1 MAKKKRMSAKERK
14 QQQIN
19 LRIKKATEDSTKKV
33 NTTVAVNNK
42 PISKEIK
49 KSKAKLAGV
58 KWIIKANDDVA
69 YISSF
74 GKGNNSVLEKRII
87 GDVSGDVNKDSHMY
101 VNPKYTKKNYEIKNG
116 FSSGSSLTTHPNK
129 PDKNSGMDAL
139 CLKTYFEKE
148 IFKDKFND
156 NMHIQAIYNIFDIE
170 KTLAKHITN
179 IIYAVNSLDR
189 SYIQSGND
197 TIGFGL
203 NYRIPYAEYG
213 GGKDS
218 NGKPENKSAWEKRE
232 SFIKFYNNA
241 KDRFGYFESVFYQN
255 GKPISREKLY
265 IYLNILNFVRNS
277 TFHYNNTS
285 TYLYR
290 KEYKY
295 TDNDNGSVKEFEFVS
310 YLNEFVKNKFKN
322 INKNFISNEKNNLY
336 IILNAYGEDIEDVEV
351 VKKYSRELYKLS
363 VLKTNKNLGVN
374 VKKLRESA
382 IEYGYCPLPYDK
394 EKEVAKLSSIKHK
407 LYKTYDFVITHYLNS
422 NDKLLLEIVEALR
435 LSKNDDEKENV
446 YRIYAEKI
454 FKAEYVINP
463 IKTISNL
470 FAEKGNKLFNEKV
483 SISEEYVE
491 DIRID
496 KNIHNF
502 TKVIFFLTCFLDG
515 KEINDLLTN
524 IISKLQVIEDHNNVI
539 KFIAENDDAVYKD
552 YSDKYAVF
560 KNSGKIA
567 TELEAIKSIA
577 RMENKIDKAF
587 KEPLLKDAMLALG
600 VSPNVLDEKYEKYF
614 KTDVDA
620 DKDHQKVSTFLMNNV
635 INNSR
640 FKYVVKYINP
650 ADINRLAKN
659 KHLVKFVL
667 DQIPHK
673 QIDSYYNS
681 VCNEEEPSYKGKI
694 QLLTKKITGLNFYSL
709 FENCK
714 IPNVEKEK
722 KKAVITLYFTII
734 YILVKNLV
742 NINGLYTLALY
753 FVERDGFFYK
763 KICEKKLIET
773 LKKKDKKQLYKD
785 DDYLLL
791 PEIFSGSKYR
801 EETKNLKL
809 PKEKDREIMKK
820 YLPNDEDRKE
830 YNKFFK
836 QYRNN
841 IVHLKIIAKLSELTK
856 NIDKDINSYFD
867 IYHYCTQ
874 RVMFDYCQK
883 NNNVVLAKMK
893 DLAHIKSDCDEFS
906 SKNTYPYSS
915 AVLRFM
921 NLPFAYNVPR
931 FKNLS
936 YQKFF
941 DKQRLE
947 ALEKNLNI

>member
-1 MAKKKRMSAKERK
+1 MAKKKRITAKERK
-14 QQQIN
+14 QN
-19 LRIKKATEDSTKKV
+19 HRESLMKKADSNAEKEKAKKPV
-33 NTTVAVNNK
+33 VENK
-42 PISKEIK
+42 PDTAISKDNKPKPNKEIK

-87 GDVSGDVNKDSHMY
+87 GDVSCNVNKDSHMY

-116 FSSGSSLTTHPNK
+116 FSSGSSLVTYPNK

-139 CLKTYFEKE
+139 CLKPYFE
-148 IFKDKFND
+148 IDFFGRTFTD

-170 KTLAKHITN
+170 KILAKHITN
-179 IIYAVNSLDR
+179 IIYTVNSLDR
-189 SYIQSGND
+189 SYNQSGND
-197 TIGFGL
+197 TIGFDL
-203 NYRIPYAEYG
+203 NYCIPYSEYG

-218 NGKPENKSAWEKRE
+218 NGEPKNRFKWEKRDNF
-232 SFIKFYNNA
+232 SKFYNEA
-241 KDRFGYFESVFYQN
+241 KPHLGYYENIFYDH
-255 GKPISREKLY
+255 GEPISEEKFY
-265 IYLNILNFVRNS
+265 NYLNILNFIRNN
-277 TFHYNNTS
+277 TFHY
-285 TYLYR
+285 
-290 KEYKY
+290 K
-295 TDNDNGSVKEFEFVS
+295 DNDIELYSENYSEEYVFINC
-310 YLNEFVKNKFKN
+310 LNEFVKNKFKN
-322 INKNFISNEKNNLY
+322 VNKNFISNEKNNLY
-336 IILNAYGEDIEDVEV
+336 IILNAYGEDTENVEV
-351 VKKYSRELYKLS
+351 VKKYSKELYKLS

-382 IEYGYCPLPYDK
+382 VENGYCPLPYDK
-394 EKEVAKLSSIKHK
+394 ENDVAKLSSVKHK

-422 NDKLLLEIVEALR
+422 NDKPLLEIVEALR
-435 LSKNDDEKENV
+435 LSKNDDEKEIV
-446 YRIYAEKI
+446 YKKYAEKL
-454 FKAEYVINP
+454 FKADDVINP
-463 IKTISNL
+463 IKAISKL
-470 FAEKGNKLFNEKV
+470 FVEKGNKLFKEKV
-483 SISEEYVE
+483 RINKEYIE
-491 DIRID
+491 DVSID
-496 KNIHNF
+496 KNIYDF
-502 TKVIFFLTCFLDG
+502 TKVIFFMTCFLDG

-552 YSDKYAVF
+552 YSDKYAIF
-560 KNSGKIA
+560 RNAGKIA

-577 RMENKIDKAF
+577 RMENKIENAP
-587 KEPLLKDAMLALG
+587 KEPLLKDALLALG
-600 VSPNVLDEKYEKYF
+600 VSDDTKVLENTYKKYF
-614 KTDVDA
+614 DSKEKA
-620 DKDHQKVSTFLMNNV
+620 DKQSQKVSTFLMNNV
-635 INNSR
+635 INNNR
-640 FKYVVKYINP
+640 FKYVIKYINP
-650 ADINRLAKN
+650 ADINGLAKN
-659 KHLVKFVL
+659 RYLVKFVL
-667 DQIPHK
+667 SKIPEE

-681 VCNEEEPSYKGKI
+681 VCTVEEPSYKGKI

-714 IPNVEKEK
+714 IPNVEKER

-763 KICEKKLIET
+763 DICEKK
-773 LKKKDKKQLYKD
+773 DKKNSYKD
-785 DDYLLL
+785 VDYLLL

-906 SKNTYPYSS
+906 SKHTYPFSS

-936 YQKFF
+936 YKKFF
-941 DKQRLE
+941 DKQ
-947 ALEKNLNI
+947 

>member
-58 KWIIKANDDVA
+58 KWVIKANDDVA

-87 GDVSGDVNKDSHMY
+87 GDVSSDVNKDSHMY

-197 TIGFGL
+197 TIGFDI
-203 NYRIPYAEYG
+203 NYRVPYSEYG

-218 NGKPENKSAWEKRE
+218 NGEPKNKSKLKKRDN
-232 SFIKFYNNA
+232 FIKFYNEA
-241 KDRFGYFESVFYQN
+241 KPHLGYYENIFYDH
-255 GKPISREKLY
+255 GEPISEEKFY
-265 IYLNILNFVRNS
+265 NYLNILNFIRNN
-277 TFHYNNTS
+277 TFHYNDDDIE
-285 TYLYR
+285 LYSENYSE
-290 KEYKY
+290 EYVFI
-295 TDNDNGSVKEFEFVS
+295 NC
-310 YLNEFVKNKFKN
+310 LNKFVKNKFKN
-322 INKNFISNEKNNLY
+322 VNKNFISNEKNNLY
-336 IILNAYGEDIEDVEV
+336 IILNAYGKDTENVEV
-351 VKKYSRELYKLS
+351 VKKYSKELYKLS

-394 EKEVAKLSSIKHK
+394 EKEVAKLSSVKHK

-446 YRIYAEKI
+446 YKIYAEKI

-463 IKTISNL
+463 IKAISNL
-470 FAEKGNKLFNEKV
+470 FTEKGNKLFNEKV

-539 KFIAENDDAVYKD
+539 KAIANNNDAVYKD

-577 RMENKIDKAF
+577 RMENKINKAF

-600 VSPNVLDEKYEKYF
+600 VSPNDLDEKYEKYF

-681 VCNEEEPSYKGKI
+681 VCTVEEPSYKGKI

-763 KICEKKLIET
+763 KICEKKD
-773 LKKKDKKQLYKD
+773 KKKTNKD
-785 DDYLLL
+785 VDYLLL

-841 IVHLKIIAKLSELTK
+841 IVHLNIIANLSKLTST
-856 NIDKDINSYFD
+856 IDKEINSYFE
-867 IYHYCTQ
+867 IFHYCAQ
-874 RVMFDYCQK
+874 RVMFDYCK
-883 NNNVVLAKMK
+883 NNNKVVLAKMK

-906 SKNTYPYSS
+906 SKYTYPYSS

>member
-1 MAKKKRMSAKERK
+1 MAKKKRITAKERK
-14 QQQIN
+14 QN
-19 LRIKKATEDSTKKV
+19 HRESLMKKADSNAEKEKAKKPV
-33 NTTVAVNNK
+33 VENK
-42 PISKEIK
+42 PDTAISKDNIPKTNKEIK

-58 KWIIKANDDVA
+58 KWVIKANDDVA

-74 GKGNNSVLEKRII
+74 GKGNNSVLEKRIM

-116 FSSGSSLTTHPNK
+116 FSSGSSLVTYPNK

-139 CLKTYFEKE
+139 CLKPYFEIDFFGH
-148 IFKDKFND
+148 IFTD

-170 KTLAKHITN
+170 KILAKHITN
-179 IIYAVNSLDR
+179 IIYTVNSFDR
-189 SYIQSGND
+189 NYNQSGND

-203 NYRIPYAEYG
+203 NYHVPYLKYG

-218 NGKPENKSAWEKRE
+218 KGNPKNKSKWKKRKN
-232 SFIKFYNNA
+232 FIKFYN
-241 KDRFGYFESVFYQN
+241 KSKPHLGYYENIFYDH
-255 GKPISREKLY
+255 GEPISEEKFY
-265 IYLNILNFVRNS
+265 NYLNILNFIRNN
-277 TFHYNNTS
+277 TFHYKDDDIE
-285 TYLYR
+285 LYSENYSE
-290 KEYKY
+290 EYVFI
-295 TDNDNGSVKEFEFVS
+295 NC
-310 YLNEFVKNKFKN
+310 LNKFVKNKFKN
-322 INKNFISNEKNNLY
+322 VNKNFISNEKNNLY
-336 IILNAYGEDIEDVEV
+336 IILNAYGKDTENVEV
-351 VKKYSRELYKLS
+351 VKKYSKKLYKLS

-394 EKEVAKLSSIKHK
+394 EKEVAKLSSVKHK

-435 LSKNDDEKENV
+435 LSINDDEKENV
-446 YRIYAEKI
+446 YKKYAEKL
-454 FKAEYVINP
+454 FKADDVINP
-463 IKTISNL
+463 IKAISKL
-470 FAEKGNKLFNEKV
+470 FAEKGNKLFKEKV
-483 SISEEYVE
+483 IIKKEYIE
-491 DIRID
+491 DVSID
-496 KNIHNF
+496 KNIYDF
-502 TKVIFFLTCFLDG
+502 TKVIFFMTCFLDG

-539 KFIAENDDAVYKD
+539 KFISHNKDAVYKD
-552 YSDKYAVF
+552 YSDKYAIF
-560 KNSGKIA
+560 RNAGKIA

-577 RMENKIDKAF
+577 RMENKIENAPQ
-587 KEPLLKDAMLALG
+587 EPLLKDALLSLG
-600 VSPNVLDEKYEKYF
+600 VSDDTKVLENTYKKYF
-614 KTDVDA
+614 DSKKKA
-620 DKDHQKVSTFLMNNV
+620 DKQSQKVSTFLMNNV
-635 INNSR
+635 INNNR
-640 FKYVVKYINP
+640 FKYVIKYINP
-650 ADINRLAKN
+650 ADINGLAKN

-681 VCNEEEPSYKGKI
+681 VCTVEEPSYKGKI

-714 IPNVEKEK
+714 IPNVEKER
-722 KKAVITLYFTII
+722 KKAIITLYFTIV

-753 FVERDGFFYK
+753 FVERDGYFYK
-763 KICEKKLIET
+763 DICG
-773 LKKKDKKQLYKD
+773 KKDKKKSYND
-785 DDYLLL
+785 VDYLLL
-791 PEIFSGSKYR
+791 SEIFSGSKYR
-801 EETKNLKL
+801 EKTKNLKL
-809 PKEKDREIMKK
+809 PKEKDRDIMKK
-820 YLPNDEDRKE
+820 YLPNDKDREK
-830 YNKFFK
+830 YNKFFTA
-836 QYRNN
+836 YRNN
-841 IVHLKIIAKLSELTK
+841 IVHLNIIAKLSELTK

-883 NNNVVLAKMK
+883 NNKVVLAKMK

-906 SKNTYPYSS
+906 SKHTYPFSS

-936 YQKFF
+936 YKKFF
-941 DKQRLE
+941 DKQ
-947 ALEKNLNI
+947 

>member
-1 MAKKKRMSAKERK
+1 MAKKKRITAKERK
-14 QQQIN
+14 QN
-19 LRIKKATEDSTKKV
+19 HRDSLMKKADSNAEKEKAKKPV
-33 NTTVAVNNK
+33 VENK
-42 PISKEIK
+42 PDTAISKDNKPKPNKEIK

-116 FSSGSSLTTHPNK
+116 FSSGSSLVTYPNK

-139 CLKTYFEKE
+139 CLKPYFEKDFFGH
-148 IFKDKFND
+148 IFTD

-170 KTLAKHITN
+170 KILAKHITN
-179 IIYAVNSLDR
+179 IIYTVNSLDR
-189 SYIQSGND
+189 SYNQSGND
-197 TIGFGL
+197 TIGFDL
-203 NYRIPYAEYG
+203 NYCIPYSEYG

-218 NGKPENKSAWEKRE
+218 NGKPNKISAWKKRE
-232 SFIKFYNNA
+232 NFIKFYNEA
-241 KDRFGYFESVFYQN
+241 KPHLGYYENIFYEH
-255 GKPISREKLY
+255 GEPISEEEFY
-265 IYLNILNFVRNS
+265 NYLNILNFIRNN
-277 TFHYNNTS
+277 TFHY
-285 TYLYR
+285 
-290 KEYKY
+290 K
-295 TDNDNGSVKEFEFVS
+295 DNDIELYSENYSEEYVFINC
-310 YLNEFVKNKFKN
+310 LNEFVKNKFKN
-322 INKNFISNEKNNLY
+322 VNKNFISNEKNNLY
-336 IILNAYGEDIEDVEV
+336 IILNAYGEDTENVEV
-351 VKKYSRELYKLS
+351 VKKYSKELYKLS

-382 IEYGYCPLPYDK
+382 IENGYCPLPYDK
-394 EKEVAKLSSIKHK
+394 ENDVAKLSSVKHK

-422 NDKLLLEIVEALR
+422 NDKPLLKIVEALR
-435 LSKNDDEKENV
+435 LSKNDDEKEIV
-446 YRIYAEKI
+446 YKIYAEKL
-454 FKAEYVINP
+454 FKADDVINP
-463 IKTISNL
+463 IKAISKL
-470 FAEKGNKLFNEKV
+470 FVEKGNKLFKEKV
-483 SISEEYVE
+483 RINKEYIE
-491 DIRID
+491 DVSID
-496 KNIHNF
+496 KNIYDF
-502 TKVIFFLTCFLDG
+502 TKVIFFMTCFLDG

-524 IISKLQVIEDHNNVI
+524 IISKLQIIEDHNNVI

-552 YSDKYAVF
+552 YSDKYAIF
-560 KNSGKIA
+560 RNAGKIA

-577 RMENKIDKAF
+577 RMENKIENAP
-587 KEPLLKDAMLALG
+587 KEPLLKDALLALG
-600 VSPNVLDEKYEKYF
+600 VSKTDLENTYNKYF
-614 KTDVDA
+614 DSKEKA
-620 DKDHQKVSTFLMNNV
+620 DKQSQKVSTFLMNNV
-635 INNSR
+635 INNNR
-640 FKYVVKYINP
+640 FKYVIKYINP

-681 VCNEEEPSYKGKI
+681 VCTVEEPSYKGKI

-722 KKAVITLYFTII
+722 KKAVITLYFTIV

-763 KICEKKLIET
+763 DICEKKD
-773 LKKKDKKQLYKD
+773 KKKSYEDV
-785 DDYLLL
+785 DYLLL

-809 PKEKDREIMKK
+809 PKEKDRDIMKK
-820 YLPNDEDRKE
+820 YLPNDKDRKG
-830 YNKFFK
+830 YNKFFTA
-836 QYRNN
+836 YRNN
-841 IVHLKIIAKLSELTK
+841 IVHLNIIAKLSELTK

-906 SKNTYPYSS
+906 SKHTYPFSS

-936 YQKFF
+936 YKKFF
-941 DKQRLE
+941 DKQ
-947 ALEKNLNI
+947 

>member
-1 MAKKKRMSAKERK
+1 MTAKERK
-14 QQQIN
+14 QN
-19 LRIKKATEDSTKKV
+19 HRDSLMKKADSNAEKEKAKKPV
-33 NTTVAVNNK
+33 VENK
-42 PISKEIK
+42 PDTAISKDNKPKPNKEIK

-74 GKGNNSVLEKRII
+74 GKGNNSVLEKRIM
-87 GDVSGDVNKDSHMY
+87 GDVSSNVNKDSHMY

-116 FSSGSSLTTHPNK
+116 FSSGSSLVTYPNK

-139 CLKTYFEKE
+139 CLKPYFEKDFFGH
-148 IFKDKFND
+148 IFTD

-170 KTLAKHITN
+170 KILAKHITN
-179 IIYAVNSLDR
+179 IIYTVNSLDR
-189 SYIQSGND
+189 SYNQSGND
-197 TIGFGL
+197 TIGFDL
-203 NYRIPYAEYG
+203 NYCIPYSEYG

-218 NGKPENKSAWEKRE
+218 NGKPNKISAWKKRE
-232 SFIKFYNNA
+232 NFIKFYNEA
-241 KDRFGYFESVFYQN
+241 KPHLGYYENIFYDH
-255 GKPISREKLY
+255 GEPISEEKFY
-265 IYLNILNFVRNS
+265 NYLNILNFIRNN
-277 TFHYNNTS
+277 TFHY
-285 TYLYR
+285 
-290 KEYKY
+290 K
-295 TDNDNGSVKEFEFVS
+295 DNDIELYSENYSEEYVFINC
-310 YLNEFVKNKFKN
+310 LNEFVKNKFKN
-322 INKNFISNEKNNLY
+322 VNKNFIFNEKNNLY
-336 IILNAYGEDIEDVEV
+336 IILNAYGEDTENVEV
-351 VKKYSRELYKLS
+351 VKKYSKELYKLS

-382 IEYGYCPLPYDK
+382 IENGYCPLPYDK
-394 EKEVAKLSSIKHK
+394 ENDVAKLSSVKHK

-422 NDKLLLEIVEALR
+422 NDRPLLEIVEALR

-446 YRIYAEKI
+446 YKKYAEKL
-454 FKAEYVINP
+454 FKSDDVINP
-463 IKTISNL
+463 IKAISKL
-470 FAEKGNKLFNEKV
+470 FVEKGNKLFKEKV
-483 SISEEYVE
+483 RINKEYIE
-491 DIRID
+491 DVSID
-496 KNIHNF
+496 KNIYDF
-502 TKVIFFLTCFLDG
+502 TKVIFFMTCFLDG

-552 YSDKYAVF
+552 YSDKYAIF
-560 KNSGKIA
+560 RNAGKIA

-577 RMENKIDKAF
+577 RMENKIENAP
-587 KEPLLKDAMLALG
+587 KEPLLKDALLSLG
-600 VSPNVLDEKYEKYF
+600 VSDDTKVLKNTYNKYF
-614 KTDVDA
+614 DSKEKTD
-620 DKDHQKVSTFLMNNV
+620 KQSQKVSTFLMNNV
-635 INNSR
+635 INNNR

-650 ADINRLAKN
+650 ADINGLAKN
-659 KHLVKFVL
+659 KHFVKFVL

-681 VCNEEEPSYKGKI
+681 VCTVEEPSYKGKI

-722 KKAVITLYFTII
+722 KKAVITLYFTIV

-753 FVERDGFFYK
+753 FVERDGYFYK
-763 KICEKKLIET
+763 KICGKALRRKVD
-773 LKKKDKKQLYKD
+773 DKY
-785 DDYLLL
+785 DYLLL

-809 PKEKDREIMKK
+809 PKEKDRDIMKK

-874 RVMFDYCQK
+874 RVMFDYCKK

-906 SKNTYPYSS
+906 SKHTYPYSS

-936 YQKFF
+936 YKKFF
-941 DKQRLE
+941 DKQ
-947 ALEKNLNI
+947 

>member
-1 MAKKKRMSAKERK
+1 MAKKKRMTAKERK
-14 QQQIN
+14 QN
-19 LRIKKATEDSTKKV
+19 HRESLMKKADSNAEKEKAKKPV
-33 NTTVAVNNK
+33 VENK
-42 PISKEIK
+42 PDTAISKDNKPKPNKEIK

-74 GKGNNSVLEKRII
+74 GKGNNSVLEKRIM
-87 GDVSGDVNKDSHMY
+87 GDVSSNVNKDSHMY

-116 FSSGSSLTTHPNK
+116 FSSGSSLVTYPNK

-139 CLKTYFEKE
+139 CLKPYFEIDFFGH
-148 IFKDKFND
+148 IFTD

-170 KTLAKHITN
+170 KILAKHITN
-179 IIYAVNSLDR
+179 IIYTVNSFDR
-189 SYIQSGND
+189 NYNQSGND
-197 TIGFGL
+197 TIGFDI
-203 NYRIPYAEYG
+203 NYRVPYSEYG

-218 NGKPENKSAWEKRE
+218 NGKPNKISAWKKRDNF
-232 SFIKFYNNA
+232 SKFYNNT
-241 KDRFGYFESVFYQN
+241 KEYFGYYENIFYDH
-255 GKPISREKLY
+255 GEPISEEKFY
-265 IYLNILNFVRNS
+265 NYLNILNFIRNN
-277 TFHYNNTS
+277 TFHYKDDDIE
-285 TYLYR
+285 LYSENYSE
-290 KEYKY
+290 EYVFI
-295 TDNDNGSVKEFEFVS
+295 NC
-310 YLNEFVKNKFKN
+310 LNKFVKNKFKN
-322 INKNFISNEKNNLY
+322 VNKNFISNEKNNLY
-336 IILNAYGEDIEDVEV
+336 IILNAYGKDTENVEV
-351 VKKYSRELYKLS
+351 VKKYSKELYKLS

-382 IEYGYCPLPYDK
+382 IENGYCPLPYYK
-394 EKEVAKLSSIKHK
+394 ENDVAKLSSIKHK

-422 NDKLLLEIVEALR
+422 NDKPLLEIVEALR
-435 LSKNDDEKENV
+435 LSKNDDEKEIV
-446 YRIYAEKI
+446 YKKYAEKL
-454 FKAEYVINP
+454 FKEDDVINP
-463 IKTISNL
+463 IKAISKL
-470 FAEKGNKLFNEKV
+470 FVEKGNKLFKEKV
-483 SISEEYVE
+483 IIKKKYIE
-491 DIRID
+491 DVSID
-496 KNIHNF
+496 KNIYDF
-502 TKVIFFLTCFLDG
+502 TKVIFFMTCFLDG

-539 KFIAENDDAVYKD
+539 KAIAENDDAVYKD
-552 YSDKYAVF
+552 YSDKYAIF
-560 KNSGKIA
+560 RNAGKIA

-587 KEPLLKDAMLALG
+587 KEPLLKDALLALG
-600 VSPNVLDEKYEKYF
+600 VSKTDLENTYKKYF
-614 KTDVDA
+614 DSKEKA
-620 DKDHQKVSTFLMNNV
+620 DKQSQKVSTFLMNNV
-635 INNSR
+635 INNNR

-650 ADINRLAKN
+650 ADINGLAKN

-681 VCNEEEPSYKGKI
+681 VCTVEEPSYKGKI

-763 KICEKKLIET
+763 DICEKKD
-773 LKKKDKKQLYKD
+773 KKKSYKD
-785 DDYLLL
+785 VDYLLL

-809 PKEKDREIMKK
+809 PKEKDRDIMKK
-820 YLPNDEDRKE
+820 YLPNDKDRE
-830 YNKFFK
+830 GYNKFFTA
-836 QYRNN
+836 YRNN
-841 IVHLKIIAKLSELTK
+841 IVHLNIIAKLSKLTK

-874 RVMFDYCQK
+874 RVMFNYCKEK
-883 NNNVVLAKMK
+883 NDVVLAKMK

-906 SKNTYPYSS
+906 SKHTYPYSS

-936 YQKFF
+936 YRKFF
-941 DKQRLE
+941 DKQ
-947 ALEKNLNI
+947 

>member
-33 NTTVAVNNK
+33 DTTVAVNNK

-58 KWIIKANDDVA
+58 KWVIKANDDVA

-87 GDVSGDVNKDSHMY
+87 GDVSSDVNKDSHMY

-203 NYRIPYAEYG
+203 NFNIPYAEYG

-218 NGKPENKSAWEKRE
+218 KGNPENKSAWEKRE

-285 TYLYR
+285 SHLY
-290 KEYKY
+290 KERYCKINPKNNLK
-295 TDNDNGSVKEFEFVS
+295 TNFEFVS

-322 INKNFISNEKNNLY
+322 VNKNFVSNEKNNLY
-336 IILNAYGEDIEDVEV
+336 IILNAYGEDTEDVEA

-363 VLKTNKNLGVN
+363 VLKANKNLGVN

-446 YRIYAEKI
+446 YKIYAEKI

-463 IKTISNL
+463 IKAISNL

-483 SISEEYVE
+483 IINEEYVE

-524 IISKLQVIEDHNNVI
+524 IISKLQVIDDHNNVI
-539 KFIAENDDAVYKD
+539 KAIANNKDAVYKD

-600 VSPNVLDEKYEKYF
+600 VSSNDLDEKYEKYF

-681 VCNEEEPSYKGKI
+681 VCTVEEPSYKGKI

-773 LKKKDKKQLYKD
+773 LKIKDKKQLYKA

-820 YLPNDEDRKE
+820 YLPNDKDRGE

-841 IVHLKIIAKLSELTK
+841 IVHLNIIANLSKLTST
-856 NIDKDINSYFD
+856 IDKEINSYFE
-867 IYHYCTQ
+867 IFHYCTQ
-874 RVMFDYCQK
+874 RVMFDYCKGK
-883 NNNVVLAKMK
+883 NKVVFAKMK